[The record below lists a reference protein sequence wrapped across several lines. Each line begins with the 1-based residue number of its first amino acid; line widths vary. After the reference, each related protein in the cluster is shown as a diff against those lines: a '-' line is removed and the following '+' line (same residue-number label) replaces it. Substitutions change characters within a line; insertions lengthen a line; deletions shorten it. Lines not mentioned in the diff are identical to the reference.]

1 MRAGSAVVVDVGLLA
16 LIDIE
21 IVSYPP
27 WILVVGKS
35 AAKMAV
41 VAKRFGLRLSA
52 TAQPDRCLCRDRDPE
67 MVDQGNGTIE
77 LVGTVAD
84 DDDACR
90 CCGLAPFVNHAVL
103 RHVVFHVVIRTSQ
116 SVLRYVAGS
125 TQRTRWKAESERRPC
140 ARPKGIS

>member
-1 MRAGSAVVVDVGLLA
+1 MRAGSAVVVDVGLVA

-21 IVSYPP
+21 FVSHPP

-77 LVGTVAD
+77 FVGTVAD
-84 DDDACR
+84 HDDACR
-90 CCGLAPFVNHAVL
+90 CHGLAPSVSRAVLDQAVLNRAVLNRAIL
-103 RHVVFHVVIRTSQ
+103 RHVVSC
-116 SVLRYVAGS
+116 S
-125 TQRTRWKAESERRPC
+125 TL
-140 ARPKGIS
+140 

>member
-21 IVSYPP
+21 FVSHPP

-103 RHVVFHVVIRTSQ
+103 NQAVLRHVVFHVVIRTSQ
-116 SVLRYVAGS
+116 SDIA
-125 TQRTRWKAESERRPC
+125 
-140 ARPKGIS
+140 